1 MRSESMETLRRF
13 ALGQTNVEV
22 SGLDQKTH
30 ALVRLG
36 ALLASEATVSSYQR
50 NIAIALAAGASVD
63 EIVGTLVAV
72 APEVGSVRAVAA
84 APELALALGYDV
96 DSALESPD
104 DDMG

>member
-1 MRSESMETLRRF
+1 MRSESKETLRRF

-104 DDMG
+104 DDIG